1 MAGHADSERDKDSG
15 RDRDGERDKDGAGAV
30 DRKPPRKGTVEKRR
44 AITSGART
52 VFGREGYTRASID
65 AIAAEAGASTRTI
78 YNHFGDKEG
87 LFRAVLLE
95 SAESVTAATEALFE
109 RHLRKVRDV
118 EEDLLDFAREWV
130 GQSEAHPG
138 HFSVVRQIIPEGR
151 RLPADVLEEW
161 QRIGPQASQDALARW
176 LLELGRQ
183 GLLAVDETNARK
195 AARHLALMVG
205 GGVTAE
211 SYFGALPLAEA
222 EVEEIVRDG
231 VGIFLRLYG
240 VDAAGGPAGAGA

>member
-1 MAGHADSERDKDSG
+1 M
-15 RDRDGERDKDGAGAV
+15 
-30 DRKPPRKGTVEKRR
+30 
-44 AITSGART
+44 
-52 VFGREGYTRASID
+52 
-65 AIAAEAGASTRTI
+65 STRTI
-78 YNHFGDKEG
+78 YNHFGDKDG

-109 RHLRKVRDV
+109 RHLRKVRDA
-118 EEDLLDFAREWV
+118 EED
-130 GQSEAHPG
+130 
-138 HFSVVRQIIPEGR
+138 
-151 RLPADVLEEW
+151 
-161 QRIGPQASQDALARW
+161 
-176 LLELGRQ
+176 
-183 GLLAVDETNARK
+183 LLAVDETNARK

-240 VDAAGGPAGAGA
+240 VDAARGPAGAGA

>member
-1 MAGHADSERDKDSG
+1 MASG
-15 RDRDGERDKDGAGAV
+15 TEQGPGEQ
-30 DRKPPRKGTVEKRR
+30 KPLRKGMLEKRR
-44 AITSGART
+44 AITGGART

-65 AIAAEAGASTRTI
+65 AIAAEAGVSTRTI

-109 RHLRKVRDV
+109 RHLRKVRDI
-118 EEDLLDFAREWV
+118 EEDLLDLARDWV

-138 HFSVVRQIIPEGR
+138 HFSVVRQIIPEGG

-161 QRIGPQASQDALARW
+161 QRVGPRASQEALARW
-176 LLELGRQ
+176 MLELGRQ
-183 GLLAVDETNARK
+183 GKIAVDESNARK
-195 AARHLALMVG
+195 AARHFALMVG

-211 SYFGALPLAEA
+211 SYFGALPLEKAEI
-222 EVEEIVRDG
+222 EEIVRDG
-231 VGIFLRLYG
+231 VEIFLRLYG
-240 VDAAGGPAGAGA
+240 VEGS

>member
-1 MAGHADSERDKDSG
+1 MAGKADQDTEG
-15 RDRDGERDKDGAGAV
+15 Q
-30 DRKPPRKGTVEKRR
+30 KPLRKGMAEKRR

-65 AIAAEAGASTRTI
+65 AIAAEAGVSTRTI

-95 SAESVTAATEALFE
+95 SAATVTETTAAVFE

-118 EEDLLDFAREWV
+118 EEDLLDLARDWV
-130 GQSEAHPG
+130 AQSAAHPG
-138 HFSVVRQIIPEGR
+138 HFAVVRQIIPEGG
-151 RLPADVLEEW
+151 RLPADVLAEW
-161 QRIGPQASQDALARW
+161 QRIGPRATQEALGHW

-195 AARHLALMVG
+195 AARQFALMVG

-211 SYFGALPLAEA
+211 SYFGALPLTEA
-222 EVEEIVRDG
+222 EIEEIVRDG
-231 VGIFLRLYG
+231 VGIFLRVYG
-240 VDAAGGPAGAGA
+240 VG

>member
-1 MAGHADSERDKDSG
+1 MASG
-15 RDRDGERDKDGAGAV
+15 PEQQGSDGQ
-30 DRKPPRKGTVEKRR
+30 KPQKPLRKGMLEKRR

-65 AIAAEAGASTRTI
+65 AIAAEAGVSTRTI

-109 RHLRKVRDV
+109 RHLRKVRDI
-118 EEDLLDFAREWV
+118 EEDLLDLARDWV
-130 GQSEAHPG
+130 GQSAAHPA
-138 HFSVVRQIIPEGR
+138 HFSVVRQIIPEGG
-151 RLPADVLEEW
+151 RLPSDVLEEW
-161 QRIGPQASQDALARW
+161 QRVGPRASQEALARW
-176 LLELGRQ
+176 MLELGRQ
-183 GLLAVDETNARK
+183 GKIAVDESNARK
-195 AARHLALMVG
+195 AARHFALMVG

-211 SYFGALPLAEA
+211 SYFGALPLEEA

-231 VGIFLRLYG
+231 VEIFLRLYG
-240 VDAAGGPAGAGA
+240 TQGS

>member
-1 MAGHADSERDKDSG
+1 MASRTEQ
-15 RDRDGERDKDGAGAV
+15 GEEGQ
-30 DRKPPRKGTVEKRR
+30 KPLRKGMVEKRR

-65 AIAAEAGASTRTI
+65 AIAAEAGVSTRTI

-95 SAESVTAATEALFE
+95 SAASVTEAAEALFE
-109 RHLRKVRDV
+109 RHLRKIRDID
-118 EEDLLDFAREWV
+118 EDLLDLARDWV
-130 GQSEAHPG
+130 GQGAAHPG
-138 HFSVVRQIIPEGR
+138 HFSVVRQIIPESG

-161 QRIGPQASQDALARW
+161 QRIGPQASQEALGRW

-183 GLLAVDETNARK
+183 GVLAVDETNARK
-195 AARHLALMVG
+195 AARHFAFLVG
-205 GGVTAE
+205 GMVTAE
-211 SYFGALPLAEA
+211 SYFGALPLEDGA
-222 EVEEIVRDG
+222 VEELVREG

-240 VDAAGGPAGAGA
+240 VRGADDRT